1 MEGKRNNKI
10 KSGFLPQE
18 HLIFHRPQFSLVQFS
33 CSVVSDS
40 LWPHESQHAR
50 PPCPSPT
57 PGVHPNSC
65 PSSRWCHPAISSSV
79 VPFSSTPP
87 IPPSIRV
94 FSNEST
100 LARILKVHGER
111 DLIRLLQ
118 VCLNVG
124 VPRKCNRNLWQ
135 CIWPVNSVCELETEG
150 ESGPGVT
157 PGPSEAAT
165 GGRATRDHRP
175 FSFYSTACSLSP
187 LTFVHHKRSIY

>member
-1 MEGKRNNKI
+1 MP
-10 KSGFLPQE
+10 SS
-18 HLIFHRPQFSLVQFS
+18 HLILCRPL
-33 CSVVSDS
+33 
-40 LWPHESQHAR
+40 LLH
-50 PPCPSPT
+50 
-57 PGVHPNSC
+57 
-65 PSSRWCHPAISSSV
+65 
-79 VPFSSTPP
+79 PP
-87 IPPSIRV
+87 IPPSIRA

-157 PGPSEAAT
+157 PEPSEAAT
-165 GGRATRDHRP
+165 GGGTTRDHRP
-175 FSFYSTACSLSP
+175 FSFYYTACSLSP
-187 LTFVHHKRSIY
+187 SHLCTTREAFIKHLQYTRKYRATGNIKGRKWEPRTWWYRRGKREVCGSPPPIPRRFSA